1 MLVPLTSKLLLQ
13 EIILLEITTTG
24 TEVRKITADVETFM
38 ENPQSNDNRGIEEE
52 VGVNREYITKQ
63 HLHKII
69 DGNYRGE
76 GYQDTNFYSC
86 VRLVVTSSQFLGLL
100 VRIALVGFSFYVS
113 ASEKLGGNIQGKE
126 NIKKLIDLK
135 LICHTYT

>member
-24 TEVRKITADVETFM
+24 TEVSKITADVEMFM

-52 VGVNREYITKQ
+52 VGFNREYIPNK
-63 HLHKII
+63 HLHKIL
-69 DGNYRGE
+69 DGNDRGE
-76 GYQDTNFYSC
+76 GYYDTNFYSY
-86 VRLVVTSSQFLGLL
+86 VGLVVTSSQVLGLL

-113 ASEKLGGNIQGKE
+113 ASKKLGGNI
-126 NIKKLIDLK
+126 
-135 LICHTYT
+135 